1 MKDPLSSDTS
11 VETSVLFRLPS
22 VPAIQDR
29 RPGRFVRHLD
39 FNHFRTIGMRRLVGE
54 GVSNR
59 FVTGERLEA
68 MLKVCGSSY
77 RVSLFPLTLY

>member
-1 MKDPLSSDTS
+1 MKVACMVSVPVILPRHRH
-11 VETSVLFRLPS
+11 VETPGVPT
-22 VPAIQDR
+22 VPAIHDR

-54 GVSNR
+54 GYSNR

-68 MLKVCGSSY
+68 MLKVRAHPSHC
-77 RVSLFPLTLY
+77 F